1 MDDRMQPREGSW
13 PVPLSTVLAALE
25 VDDEVV
31 LDLGPAGALVVRRA
45 APTVPTLPTLLP
57 RTDDLPVLSERGRQV
72 LGLVAGGSPAVVV
85 AHTAGLALPD
95 LAHELALLRERYGVD
110 STASAVARARAVG
123 DLD

>member
-1 MDDRMQPREGSW
+1 VDDRMQPPEGAW

-25 VDDEVV
+25 VDGEVL
-31 LDLGPAGALVVRRA
+31 LDLGPAGVVVVRRA
-45 APTVPTLPTLLP
+45 VPTGPTLVP
-57 RTDDLPVLSERGRQV
+57 RTDDLPALSERGARV
-72 LGLVAGGSPAVVV
+72 LGLVAGGLPAVVV
-85 AHTAGLALPD
+85 AHTVGLALPD

>member
-45 APTVPTLPTLLP
+45 APDVAP
-57 RTDDLPVLSERGRQV
+57 RTDDLPALSECARRV
-72 LGLVAGGSPAVVV
+72 LGLVAEGLPAAVV
-85 AHTAGLALPD
+85 AHAVGLALPD